1 MSQAVT
7 AHQPIVVLGGTRGLG
22 RTVSVQLATAGR
34 DVVCIGRTP
43 SPVHDAAPDGRV
55 HVLGCDFEDL
65 DRLRE
70 VLVSIR
76 SSGAI
81 GGLVLSQRYRGT
93 ADAWA
98 GELHASLH
106 VSRTA
111 LETLDGAFATGG
123 AVVAVSS
130 LASRRIMPDCSP
142 GYHAAK
148 AALEQLVRYYA
159 VKWGPGGVRVNGVSP
174 GVFVKQESAAYYAER
189 PALSRYYEALT
200 PLGRMGRAEETANVI
215 RFLLGPDASFI
226 TGQVITVDGGMSLQ
240 DADTVARALG
250 VDRERR

>member
-1 MSQAVT
+1 MSQAVA
-7 AHQPIVVLGGTRGLG
+7 AHHPIVVLGGTRGLG
-22 RTVSVQLATAGR
+22 RTVSVQLAAAGCE
-34 DVVCIGRTP
+34 VVCIGRTP
-43 SPVHDAAPDGRV
+43 SLVRDADPEGRL
-55 HVLGCDFEDL
+55 HFLRCDFEDL
-65 DRLRE
+65 DRLSD
-70 VLVSIR
+70 VLRSIR

-81 GGLVLSQRYRGT
+81 GGLVLSQRYRGRG
-93 ADAWA
+93 DAWT

-111 LETLDGAFATGG
+111 LESLDGAFAAGG

-130 LASRRIMPDCSP
+130 LASRRILPDCSP

-174 GVFVKQESAAYYAER
+174 GVFVKQESAAHYAEH
-189 PALSRYYEALT
+189 PALTRYYEALT

-240 DADTVARALG
+240 DSDGVARALG
-250 VDRERR
+250 VDRERP